1 MRNHLRD
8 RNREGHRVN
17 RFLDERR
24 ERERRRGNNG
34 RNDREREDLHLELIR
49 FELGFLGVLDA
60 EFLVPPPGI
69 PMRMVRCDELLSL
82 GSRSDRKPGLYATG
96 FFFHTGGIAAKISM
110 ICHVARTH
118 SDDVLGL
125 VLTITCQDRYAC
137 DVKDVNADFLTIM
150 AALVKSGICSKAR

>member
-1 MRNHLRD
+1 MDAQAGLLVD
-8 RNREGHRVN
+8 LE
-17 RFLDERR
+17 
-24 ERERRRGNNG
+24 
-34 RNDREREDLHLELIR
+34 EDLGLSELAPENDQRTSVFLLRLELIR
-49 FELGFLGVLDA
+49 VELGFLGALDE

-69 PMRMVRCDELLSL
+69 PMRMARCDELLSL
-82 GSRSDRKPGLYATG
+82 GSRSDRKPGPYATG
-96 FFFHTGGIAAKISM
+96 FFSHTGGIAAKIST

>member
-1 MRNHLRD
+1 MDAQAGLLVDLEEDLGLSELAPENDQRTS
-8 RNREGHRVN
+8 V
-17 RFLDERR
+17 FL
-24 ERERRRGNNG
+24 
-34 RNDREREDLHLELIR
+34 LHLELIR

-60 EFLVPPPGI
+60 AFLVPPPGI

-110 ICHVARTH
+110 IGHAARTH

-150 AALVKSGICSKAR
+150 AALVKVWVLVARV

>member
-1 MRNHLRD
+1 MDAQAGLIVDLEEDLGLSELAPENDQRTS
-8 RNREGHRVN
+8 V
-17 RFLDERR
+17 FL
-24 ERERRRGNNG
+24 
-34 RNDREREDLHLELIR
+34 LHLELIR
-49 FELGFLGVLDA
+49 VELGFLGVLDA

-110 ICHVARTH
+110 ICHAARTH